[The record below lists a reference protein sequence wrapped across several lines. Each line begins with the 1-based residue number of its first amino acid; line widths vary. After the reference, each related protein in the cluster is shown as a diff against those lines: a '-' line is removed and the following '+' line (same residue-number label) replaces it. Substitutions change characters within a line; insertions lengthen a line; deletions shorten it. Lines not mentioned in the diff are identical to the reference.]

1 MSIAN
6 DLRRLSAPRKVVE
19 AGVALDEAIQA
30 RLSPPVALAA
40 YVREWVARNMRN
52 NRYGR

>member
-6 DLRRLSAPRKVVE
+6 DLKRLSAPRKVVE

-30 RLSPPVALAA
+30 RLSPSGALAA
-40 YVREWVARNMRN
+40 YVREWVTRNQACN
-52 NRYGR
+52 KYGR

>member
-30 RLSPPVALAA
+30 RLSPPAALAA
-40 YVREWVARNMRN
+40 YVREWVTRNMGN